1 MRKANTWTYM
11 VKKVLDARDKKI
23 KVHLDKQNVTPQDPL
38 QGRDGHFT
46 PQTRRLKV

>member
-1 MRKANTWTYM
+1 MNEFVRGCQKGEHEL
-11 VKKVLDARDKKI
+11 KSISRD
-23 KVHLDKQNVTPQDPL
+23 DEPVTPQDPL